1 MKIFQIMKYYF
12 YNQDRKDIS
21 LPGAK
26 KVDSTKRNKKIAMMV
41 KSVAFS
47 QNGKYW
53 GAVSPEGLHIFSS
66 EIS

>member
-1 MKIFQIMKYYF
+1 
-12 YNQDRKDIS
+12 
-21 LPGAK
+21 
-26 KVDSTKRNKKIAMMV
+26 MMV